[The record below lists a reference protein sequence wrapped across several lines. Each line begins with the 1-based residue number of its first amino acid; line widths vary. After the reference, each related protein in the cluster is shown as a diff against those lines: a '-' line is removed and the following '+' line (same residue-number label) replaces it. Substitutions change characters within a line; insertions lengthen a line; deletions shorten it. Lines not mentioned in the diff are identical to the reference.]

1 MVLISPTTNPIQN
14 ALTHTHFINQ
24 FWCLRIFVRCDQS
37 LLDET
42 AFHKQDR
49 GPQSLPKSICPRSMD
64 DFLLKHS
71 TNAKPFGDILP

>member
-24 FWCLRIFVRCDQS
+24 FWCLRIFVRCDQT

-42 AFHKQDR
+42 AFYKQDF
-49 GPQSLPKSICPRSMD
+49 GPPAGPHRFM
-64 DFLLKHS
+64 
-71 TNAKPFGDILP
+71 NAKTIQNPPQMHLF